1 MTKSDV
7 LNFFKTQQG
16 VAKAMTNAGFPI
28 SQAAVSKWPETI
40 PPLRA
45 YQIERIT
52 KGELK
57 ADDPLLMQL
66 DNAA

>member
-7 LNFFKTQQG
+7 LNVFKTQQG
-16 VAKAMTNAGFPI
+16 VAQALTKAGFPI
-28 SQAAVSKWPETI
+28 SQAAVSKWPEVI
-40 PPLRA
+40 PQLRA
-45 YQIERIT
+45 FQIERIT